1 MKSLAVNLCI
11 MQPAGYVYSLLF
23 LDPARYLRYHLRR
36 LGVDCTLT
44 RNRLARERVNIVFG
58 AHVGFDRALAHR
70 FCCVIF
76 NTEQIGAGGAHLPES
91 YLDLLHNL
99 PSLDYDPS
107 NRDSYDSPL
116 AGPVIPIMDAPF
128 LRSGPPALPLAERPF
143 DLLFFGVVNDRR
155 ANLLAAI
162 ESAGCQVTL
171 FDKPLFGPERDQFIR
186 QSKAVLNLHHYELAR
201 FEQIRVAHCL
211 SLGTPV
217 ISERTPATSP
227 AAHFENAVFF
237 LPTDELP
244 RFVGQTFRSP
254 GFYSDA
260 KRMLR
265 GFQSRDPLAQFGELV
280 AYLQSVQRAWCAA
293 PTTETTLRM
302 CRMNLGSGKDYL
314 AGWINVDI
322 NERANPDLVLDLS
335 KPVQFPLTVQSATL
349 GTLTL
354 RDGCLETIYANNVL
368 EHVSDL
374 PALMTNG
381 LTLLGDGGIFAI
393 EVPYEGARTAW
404 QDPTHVRA
412 LNENSWRYYT
422 EWFWYL
428 GWYTHRFE
436 IARFE
441 YLDEHL
447 AVCQQPAAAFMRVLL
462 RKVQTSLQERMLA
475 RMIRPDFGPGFEDD
489 WPPAAPMP
497 TVQSPPAAACAAA
510 DRLPA

>member
-1 MKSLAVNLCI
+1 MAVRRRRRQDRAFDQHPGRKDGRAAGGSGSALPGPEAAYGSIVRPGAGGPHWHQRSSIGAGSQECSADPAVALRSDRCSPDNKAAGIKAIEAHDLEPSVQALKKERAGQFTGYLVHRPARASSTVGAEGDPPPPGFRRLHVSHAQQVSDAGAKRMNLPAVNLCI
-11 MQPAGYVYSLLF
+11 VQPAGYVYSLLF

-44 RNRLARERVNIVFG
+44 RNRLARDRVNIVFG

-76 NTEQIGAGGAHLPES
+76 NTEQIGAGGAHLPEA
-91 YLDLLHNL
+91 YLDLLHTL
-99 PSLDYDPS
+99 PSLDSDPS
-107 NRDSYDSPL
+107 NRDSYASPL

-280 AYLQSVQRAWCAA
+280 AYLQSVQHAWCAA

-302 CRMNLGSGKDYL
+302 CRVSLGSG
-314 AGWINVDI
+314 
-322 NERANPDLVLDLS
+322 
-335 KPVQFPLTVQSATL
+335 
-349 GTLTL
+349 
-354 RDGCLETIYANNVL
+354 
-368 EHVSDL
+368 
-374 PALMTNG
+374 
-381 LTLLGDGGIFAI
+381 
-393 EVPYEGARTAW
+393 
-404 QDPTHVRA
+404 
-412 LNENSWRYYT
+412 
-422 EWFWYL
+422 
-428 GWYTHRFE
+428 
-436 IARFE
+436 
-441 YLDEHL
+441 
-447 AVCQQPAAAFMRVLL
+447 
-462 RKVQTSLQERMLA
+462 
-475 RMIRPDFGPGFEDD
+475 
-489 WPPAAPMP
+489 
-497 TVQSPPAAACAAA
+497 
-510 DRLPA
+510 